1 MAQVEQIITN
11 RYLVVEKLR
20 DLLTARFGTDYNVTV
35 RTLSQP
41 FPSFRRCYRQPCENQ
56 VKSGAQAVACPARRL
71 CNWIRIS
78 KAGNIS
84 SLC

>member
-41 FPSFRRCYRQPCENQ
+41 SPSFSKMLPPALRKSVWVRRTGRGVP
-56 VKSGAQAVACPARRL
+56 SPTAM
-71 CNWIRIS
+71 
-78 KAGNIS
+78 
-84 SLC
+84 

>member
-41 FPSFRRCYRQPCENQ
+41 IPSFCRCCRQPCANQ
-56 VKSGAQAVACPARRL
+56 LGQAHRPLRAQL
-71 CNWIRIS
+71 D
-78 KAGNIS
+78 G
-84 SLC
+84 